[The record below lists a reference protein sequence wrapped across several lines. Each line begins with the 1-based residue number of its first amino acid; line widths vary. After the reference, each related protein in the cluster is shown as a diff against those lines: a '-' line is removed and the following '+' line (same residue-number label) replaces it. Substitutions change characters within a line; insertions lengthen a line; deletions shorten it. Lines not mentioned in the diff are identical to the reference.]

1 MLAAVRFG
9 DVRAGR
15 AAARGGVGQASRLRY
30 GALRKLP
37 NNTGNTG
44 TCMSAVL
51 GNFGQAWGRGGI
63 WLLVCF
69 VVHTAR
75 LPELR
80 CAGYPTGTARGITR
94 SIEGRAVM

>member
-37 NNTGNTG
+37 NNTGTS
-44 TCMSAVL
+44 MSAVL
-51 GNFGQAWGRGGI
+51 GKFGQAWGRGGI

-80 CAGYPTGTARGITR
+80 CAGYPTGTGRGITR